1 MFLGIDHLVIAV
13 ADPDDAAS
21 ELASAIGLEATGG
34 GRHESLGTHNRLIWF
49 GDSFVEL
56 IGVFDPALARQSWI
70 GPPTLEALDAGGGFV
85 TWAIVTDSL
94 EHDAVALRAV
104 GADLTAAID
113 GERRRPDGGVV
124 RWRLSK
130 PGRLGP
136 AEPPF
141 LIEHDPASAEW
152 TQADRAARAG
162 QHHPIGGPVRLE
174 VLELLVDDMSGMI
187 QRLTRS
193 AGLRFRPS
201 LAGGGARDAAI
212 GGQT

>member
-56 IGVFDPALARQSWI
+56 IGVSDPALARQSWI

-124 RWRLSK
+124 
-130 PGRLGP
+130 
-136 AEPPF
+136 
-141 LIEHDPASAEW
+141 
-152 TQADRAARAG
+152 
-162 QHHPIGGPVRLE
+162 
-174 VLELLVDDMSGMI
+174 
-187 QRLTRS
+187 
-193 AGLRFRPS
+193 
-201 LAGGGARDAAI
+201 
-212 GGQT
+212 